1 MLNVCNE
8 SDSFFVKPGNA
19 LRVRHFHAGTHF
31 LEAIMKSS
39 IGVVLVASLL
49 STPLVAFAQTNAP
62 LTRAQVRDELVQ
74 LRNAGYNGNA
84 SDTAYPADLEA
95 ALTRVAAQQQAAPHS
110 TGYGMESG
118 GSSQAGQPKAADNEK
133 PIYFGQ

>member
-1 MLNVCNE
+1 
-8 SDSFFVKPGNA
+8 
-19 LRVRHFHAGTHF
+19 
-31 LEAIMKSS
+31 MKSS
-39 IGVVLVASLL
+39 IHVVLVTSLL
-49 STPLVAFAQTNAP
+49 SAPLIAFAQTNAP

-74 LRNAGYNGNA
+74 LRNAGYNGNG
-84 SDTAYPADLEA
+84 SDTTYPADLQA
-95 ALTRVAAQQQAAPHS
+95 ALARVAAQPPAAPNS